1 MVGLI
6 FTHRMA
12 EGRETSR
19 TIANERPVEA
29 VLDHRGAIVVVVNV
43 LQTRKWKLIFDCFFF
58 VFFEKKNVQKK
69 LKRRQKKSN
78 PHKKKALLERKTLR
92 ENAREMVAR
101 RVPLLTK
108 IVLSVVEDALTFVT
122 TVAACAVACGAR
134 SIGFILKR
142 PHVFPVLSTKARE
155 REYEELGE
163 RLLEE
168 TRKEEEEDDALDAN
182 LRRISMEFAIPRTPN
197 GIEKAREIRFVDE
210 MDEENEGEERSLKL
224 VSEFGMS
231 ANIFLPENFSSS
243 SSSSSS
249 APEDTVILLNPTGGT
264 QETFLESGIVACFC
278 EKLNCSV
285 LTLDMRGQG
294 TATDTVDFDSLRVLA
309 MDVLAVLRTI
319 QEDKKKYKIGS
330 KTHIVGYSI
339 GAGVAMWI
347 GILLSPRRRGA
358 LTYPKIDSISLYGFT
373 SKGVISGKPFMGRV
387 LARAFATEMFVRT
400 CGIRGFVRLIRLA
413 CKPNYEAL
421 DGQKLKGADLAHHTC
436 ETNTL
441 DGFVYQVKSW
451 TTFSLSPDELKSI
464 EIPTLILHAKRDE
477 LAGHTRDNKLSDA
490 ETMPRGEFLEVE
502 GDYSH
507 LFPFENPELFVKTT
521 SEFIRN
527 RVSARRL

>member
-1 MVGLI
+1 MYL
-6 FTHRMA
+6 
-12 EGRETSR
+12 R
-19 TIANERPVEA
+19 TIYK
-29 VLDHRGAIVVVVNV
+29 D
-43 LQTRKWKLIFDCFFF
+43 RKSQNTKDTQH
-58 VFFEKKNVQKK
+58 KNAHTQKK
-69 LKRRQKKSN
+69 RRY
-78 PHKKKALLERKTLR
+78 E
-92 ENAREMVAR
+92 REMVALRR
-101 RVPLLTK
+101 RVVVPVRRLARM

-122 TVAACAVACGAR
+122 TCAACAVACAAR
-134 SIGFILKR
+134 SIGSIARSLKP
-142 PHVFPVLSTKARE
+142 PHVLPVLSRKVRE

-163 RLLEE
+163 SLLEE
-168 TRKEEEEDDALDAN
+168 TRKGDVLDAK
-182 LRRISMEFAIPRTPN
+182 LRRISLEFAIPRTPN

-210 MDEENEGEERSLKL
+210 MDEENEDEKRSLKL

-231 ANIFLPENFSSS
+231 ANIFLPENF
-243 SSSSSS
+243 SSSSS

-339 GAGVAMWI
+339 GAGVVMWI
-347 GILLSPRRRGA
+347 GILLSPRRRGHCA
-358 LTYPKIDSISLYGFT
+358 LTNPKIDSISPYGFR
-373 SKGVISGKPFMGRV
+373 SKGVISGKTFMGRV
-387 LARAFATEMFVRT
+387 LARAFATKIFVRM
-400 CGIRGFVRLIRLA
+400 CGIRGFVRLMRSA

-421 DGQKLKGADLAHHTC
+421 DGQKMKGADLAHHTC

-451 TTFSLSPDELKSI
+451 TTFSLSPEELKSI

-490 ETMPRGEFLEVE
+490 ETMLRGEFLEVE

-507 LFPFENPELFVKTT
+507 LFPFENPELFVKTK

>member
-1 MVGLI
+1 M
-6 FTHRMA
+6 
-12 EGRETSR
+12 
-19 TIANERPVEA
+19 
-29 VLDHRGAIVVVVNV
+29 
-43 LQTRKWKLIFDCFFF
+43 
-58 VFFEKKNVQKK
+58 
-69 LKRRQKKSN
+69 RRQKKSN
-78 PHKKKALLERKTLR
+78 TLDKKKALLGRKTLER
-92 ENAREMVAR
+92 TTREMVAR
-101 RVPLLTK
+101 RVVPLLTK
-108 IVLSVVEDALTFVT
+108 IVLSVVEDALAFVT

-134 SIGFILKR
+134 SIGSIARGLKR
-142 PHVFPVLSTKARE
+142 PHVLPVLIRKARE

-168 TRKEEEEDDALDAN
+168 TRKEEEEEEEEDALDAN
-182 LRRISMEFAIPRTPN
+182 LRRISIEFAIPRTPN

-243 SSSSSS
+243 SS

-294 TATDTVDFDSLRVLA
+294 TATDTLDFDSLRVLA

-373 SKGVISGKPFMGRV
+373 SKGVISGKTFMGRV
-387 LARAFATEMFVRT
+387 LARAFATKMFVRM
-400 CGIRGFVRLIRLA
+400 CGIRGFVRLMRLA

>member
-1 MVGLI
+1 M
-6 FTHRMA
+6 
-12 EGRETSR
+12 
-19 TIANERPVEA
+19 
-29 VLDHRGAIVVVVNV
+29 
-43 LQTRKWKLIFDCFFF
+43 
-58 VFFEKKNVQKK
+58 
-69 LKRRQKKSN
+69 RRQKKSN
-78 PHKKKALLERKTLR
+78 TLDKKKALLGRKTLER
-92 ENAREMVAR
+92 TTREMVAR
-101 RVPLLTK
+101 RVVPLLTK
-108 IVLSVVEDALTFVT
+108 IVLSVVEDALAFVT

-134 SIGFILKR
+134 SIGSIARGLKR
-142 PHVFPVLSTKARE
+142 PHVLPVLMRKARE

-168 TRKEEEEDDALDAN
+168 TRKEEEEEEDALDAN
-182 LRRISMEFAIPRTPN
+182 LRRISIEFAIPRTPN

-231 ANIFLPENFSSS
+231 ANIFLPENF
-243 SSSSSS
+243 SSSSS

-373 SKGVISGKPFMGRV
+373 SKGVISGKTFMGRV
-387 LARAFATEMFVRT
+387 LARAFATKMFVRM
-400 CGIRGFVRLIRLA
+400 CGIRGFVRLMRLA